1 MDLTDTIKDGAR
13 LFFVDEGIRRQ
24 LLLALTEDSKL
35 HIEEVCV
42 NSMTL
47 STPLKV
53 LNFVLENSDSY
64 SLQLVDVYR
73 LVEDQIDVPSV
84 AVEVARGKD
93 PVKLEIDLIQLDL
106 IMSQNITI
114 LSFAPSFLSSY
125 LDPVVF
131 CYLIVTMV
139 YQLSVCMALKNEE
152 RNAKC
157 LIFKETNSTS
167 RDI

>member
-24 LLLALTEDSKL
+24 LFLALTEDSKL

-53 LNFVLENSDSY
+53 LNSVLENSDSY

-93 PVKLEIDLIQLDL
+93 LVKLEIDLIQLNL
-106 IMSQNITI
+106 IMPQNITI

-125 LDPVVF
+125 LDLVVF
-131 CYLIVTMV
+131 CSHIVTMLDFV
-139 YQLSVCMALKNEE
+139 WF
-152 RNAKC
+152 
-157 LIFKETNSTS
+157 IH
-167 RDI
+167 